1 MLEPEGTCCFLQIR
15 GSLKSWTKLWCAL
28 KPGVLLVYKT
38 PKADHWVGTI
48 LLNACELIERPSK
61 KDGFCFKL
69 FHPLE
74 QSIWAV
80 KVRDGQAAPLGL
92 PARGLYRGG
101 KL

>member
-1 MLEPEGTCCFLQIR
+1 M
-15 GSLKSWTKLWCAL
+15 
-28 KPGVLLVYKT
+28 
-38 PKADHWVGTI
+38 

-80 KVRDGQAAPLGL
+80 KVRIHLKTQGSQPSVTLRSIVEHLGISHQV
-92 PARGLYRGG
+92 RKIGE
-101 KL
+101 